1 MNTTTIKTGVSWSQR
16 LFAVV
21 ALWLAFSPGDAH
33 SQTATTELFTQGQLE
48 ELVGPVA
55 LYPDNLL
62 SVVLDA
68 AGYPLQLVQA
78 ERFLDDL
85 ENDSELNPDESWD
98 ESVVALLNY
107 PELVE
112 LLNEDLDW
120 TETLGYAFI
129 DQQTELFD
137 AVQNFRKRAYAAGNL
152 KSDEYQKVVL
162 DGFIIK
168 IEPAEP
174 DVIYIPDYEPARVV
188 VYQTYPAYSY
198 YPYGYPVYY
207 YPYPAR
213 HSFGSG
219 FFWGV
224 STVLFINWLD
234 RGFYSYGYNYYGHP
248 YYGRNYYRQNHY
260 YHQSPQ
266 RAGYGGKHVRHD
278 RRHARRY
285 KQHFAGRAKN
295 SDQRRMGHRR
305 YRNDDS
311 HGSRSA
317 QRRQRDGAT
326 RNDRRANRIANNR
339 SDQRSSSRQT
349 DARVRNGSA
358 NRNPG
363 VDNRHRN
370 GRQNSINTDSRRNRG
385 DKNVQRSTRRNTTA
399 RTEQRR
405 TDSRHSTGQR
415 QVVKENNHR
424 TMARK
429 SPRSTARNKTLNKTL
444 KQRSTRKPV
453 RTGSTNTKQR
463 SVKRKPVTNK
473 TVKRSGQ
480 TKQAQRKTV
489 NKTKSTQRPAQ
500 QNRQRTK
507 VAQRSKP
514 GASDQSRSQARNS
527 GGQRSARNDRS
538 SSRGSSSGSRGGR
551 SNRSLR

>member
-1 MNTTTIKTGVSWSQR
+1 MNTTTIKKGVSWSHG

-21 ALWLAFSPGDAH
+21 ALWLTFSPGDAR

-48 ELVGPVA
+48 ELVGPIA

-78 ERFLDDL
+78 ERFLDDF

-107 PELVE
+107 PELIE

-224 STVLFINWLD
+224 STVLSINWLD

-248 YYGRNYYRQNHY
+248 YYGRNYYQQNHY
-260 YHQSPQ
+260 YHQSPH
-266 RAGYGGKHVRHD
+266 RTGYGGKHVRHD

-311 HGSRSA
+311 H
-317 QRRQRDGAT
+317 
-326 RNDRRANRIANNR
+326 DRRANRTANNR
-339 SDQRSSSRQT
+339 TDQRS
-349 DARVRNGSA
+349 
-358 NRNPG
+358 
-363 VDNRHRN
+363 
-370 GRQNSINTDSRRNRG
+370 DSRRNRG
-385 DKNVQRSTRRNTTA
+385 GEDVQRSTKRNTTA
-399 RTEQRR
+399 QTEQRR
-405 TDSRHSTGQR
+405 TDGRRSTEQR
-415 QVVKENNHR
+415 QAVKENNRR
-424 TMARK
+424 TMARTT
-429 SPRSTARNKTLNKTL
+429 PRSTAQNKTL
-444 KQRSTRKPV
+444 KQRSARKTV
-453 RTGSTNTKQR
+453 RTGSANTKQR

-480 TKQAQRKTV
+480 TRQVQRKTV
-489 NKTKSTQRPAQ
+489 NKTKPTQRPAQ

-514 GASDQSRSQARNS
+514 KARNN
-527 GGQRSARNDRS
+527 GGQRSASNDRS
-538 SSRGSSSGSRGGR
+538 SSRGSSTNSRR
-551 SNRSLR
+551 VR

>member
-1 MNTTTIKTGVSWSQR
+1 VNTTTIKTGVSWSHG

-21 ALWLAFSPGDAH
+21 ALWLMLSPSDAR

-48 ELVGPVA
+48 ELVGPIA

-62 SVVLDA
+62 SVFLDA

-78 ERFLDDL
+78 ERFLDDF

-224 STVLFINWLD
+224 STVLSINWLD
-234 RGFYSYGYNYYGHP
+234 RGFYSFGYNYYGHP
-248 YYGRNYYRQNHY
+248 YYGRDYYHQNHY
-260 YHQSPQ
+260 YHQSHQ
-266 RAGYGGKHVRHD
+266 RTGYGGKHVRHD

-305 YRNDDS
+305 YRNVDS
-311 HGSRSA
+311 HGSRST
-317 QRRQRDGAT
+317 QRRQHDSAT
-326 RNDRRANRIANNR
+326 RHDRRAHRTTNNR
-339 SDQRSSSRQT
+339 TDQRSDSRQT
-349 DARVRNGSA
+349 DAQARNSSA
-358 NRNPG
+358 NRDPR
-363 VDNRHRN
+363 VDNRRRN
-370 GRQNSINTDSRRNRG
+370 GRQNGINTDSRRNNG
-385 DKNVQRSTRRNTTA
+385 GEDVQRSTKRNTTA
-399 RTEQRR
+399 QTEQRR
-405 TDSRHSTGQR
+405 TDGRRSKEQR
-415 QVVKENNHR
+415 QAVKENNRR
-424 TMARK
+424 TMAQTT
-429 SPRSTARNKTLNKTL
+429 PRSTAQNKTL
-444 KQRSTRKPV
+444 KQRSARKTV
-453 RTGSTNTKQR
+453 RTGSVNTKQR
-463 SVKRKPVTNK
+463 SVKRKPVINK

-480 TKQAQRKTV
+480 TRQVQRKIV
-489 NKTKSTQRPAQ
+489 NKTKPAQRPAQ

-514 GASDQSRSQARNS
+514 KARNN
-527 GGQRSARNDRS
+527 GGQRSASNDRS
-538 SSRGSSSGSRGGR
+538 SSRDSSTNSRR
-551 SNRSLR
+551 VR

>member
-1 MNTTTIKTGVSWSQR
+1 MNTTTIKTGVSWSHG

-21 ALWLAFSPGDAH
+21 ALWLTFSPGDAR

-48 ELVGPVA
+48 ELVGPIA

-78 ERFLDDL
+78 ERFLDNF

-107 PELVE
+107 PELIE

-152 KSDEYQKVVL
+152 KSDGYQKVVL

-168 IEPAEP
+168 IEPTEP

-224 STVLFINWLD
+224 STVLSINWLD

-248 YYGRNYYRQNHY
+248 YYGRNYYHQNHY
-260 YHQSPQ
+260 YHQSPH
-266 RAGYGGKHVRHD
+266 RTGYGGKHVRHD

-311 HGSRSA
+311 HGSRST
-317 QRRQRDGAT
+317 QRRQHDSVT
-326 RNDRRANRIANNR
+326 RHDRRANRTASNR
-339 SDQRSSSRQT
+339 TDQRSDSRQT
-349 DARVRNGSA
+349 DAQARNSSA
-358 NRNPG
+358 NRDPR
-363 VDNRHRN
+363 VDNRRRN
-370 GRQNSINTDSRRNRG
+370 GRQNGINTDSRRNSG
-385 DKNVQRSTRRNTTA
+385 GEDVQRSTRRNTTA
-399 RTEQRR
+399 QTEQRR
-405 TDSRHSTGQR
+405 TDGRRSKEQHQA
-415 QVVKENNHR
+415 VKENNRR
-424 TMARK
+424 TMARTT
-429 SPRSTARNKTLNKTL
+429 PRSTAQNKTL
-444 KQRSTRKPV
+444 KQRSARKTV
-453 RTGSTNTKQR
+453 RTRSANTKQR

-473 TVKRSGQ
+473 AVKRSEQ
-480 TKQAQRKTV
+480 TRQVQRKTV
-489 NKTKSTQRPAQ
+489 NKTKPAQRPAQ

-514 GASDQSRSQARNS
+514 KARNN
-527 GGQRSARNDRS
+527 GGQRSASNDRS
-538 SSRGSSSGSRGGR
+538 SSRGSSTNSRR
-551 SNRSLR
+551 VR